1 MKDTGGRK
9 MSDANGTHHAPRS
22 VPSDPDTINELIA
35 TLGDHDGL
43 VRQRAR
49 HSLVAIG
56 QPAVPALIEAL
67 TDPDGHR
74 RWEAAKTLGAIR
86 APSAAPALVRAMEDQ
101 DFGVRWLAA
110 EGLIGLKRDG
120 LKPLLQSLARHPESV
135 WMREGAH
142 HVFRMLVDHDLHDL
156 VAPVLAALDGVEPV
170 LEVPQ
175 AAQTALRELDKA
187 TGVPG

>member
-1 MKDTGGRK
+1 MKHAGGEK
-9 MSDANGTHHAPRS
+9 MSAATGEHHAPLS

-35 TLGDHDGL
+35 SLGDHDGL

-56 QPAVPALIEAL
+56 RPTAPALVEAL
-67 TDPDGHR
+67 TDPNGHR
-74 RWEAAKTLGAIR
+74 RWEAAKALGAIR
-86 APSAAPALVRAMEDQ
+86 APLAAPALVRAMEDQ

-110 EGLIGLKRDG
+110 EGLIGLKRAG
-120 LKPLLQSLARHPESV
+120 LAPLLQALANHPDSV
-135 WMREGAH
+135 FIREGAH
-142 HVFRMLVDHDLHDL
+142 HVCRMLVDHDLHDL

-170 LEVPQ
+170 LEVPP
-175 AAQTALRELDKA
+175 AARAALDELDKA

>member
-1 MKDTGGRK
+1 
-9 MSDANGTHHAPRS
+9 MSDATGKHHAPRS
-22 VPSDPDTINELIA
+22 VPSDPDTINELIV
-35 TLGDHDGL
+35 TLGDRNGL

-56 QPAVPALIEAL
+56 KPAVPALVEAL
-67 TDPDGHR
+67 TDPNGHR
-74 RWEAAKTLGAIR
+74 RWEAAKTLGAIGD
-86 APSAAPALVRAMEDQ
+86 PSAAPALVRAMEDQ

-110 EGLIGLKRDG
+110 EGVIRLKREG
-120 LKPLLQSLARHPESV
+120 LKPLLQALARHPESV

-156 VAPVLAALDGVEPV
+156 VAPVLVALDGVEPV

-175 AAQTALRELDKA
+175 MAQAVLDELDKA